1 MLVSE
6 VTTNKPQSPLT
17 PSQARIAALKQGVDN
32 AQAALKAE
40 RKRQKVQ
47 AAQERLQKAAA
58 ASV

>member
-6 VTTNKPQSPLT
+6 VTTKPQSPLT
-17 PSQARIAALKQGVDN
+17 PAQARVAALKKGVDN

-47 AAQERLQKAAA
+47 AAQARLQKAAG

>member
-6 VTTNKPQSPLT
+6 VTTKLQSPLT
-17 PSQARIAALKQGVDN
+17 PAQARVAALKKGVDN

-47 AAQERLQKAAA
+47 AAQARLQKAAA

>member
-6 VTTNKPQSPLT
+6 VTTKPQSPMT
-17 PSQARIAALKQGVDN
+17 PAQARVAALKQGVDN

-47 AAQERLQKAAA
+47 AAQARLQKAAA
-58 ASV
+58 GSL

>member
-6 VTTNKPQSPLT
+6 VTTKPQSPMT
-17 PSQARIAALKQGVDN
+17 PAQARVAALKQGVDN

-47 AAQERLQKAAA
+47 AAQARLQKAAA

>member
-6 VTTNKPQSPLT
+6 VTTKPKSPQT
-17 PSQARIAALKQGVDN
+17 PAQARIAALKQGVDN
-32 AQAALKAE
+32 AQEALKAE

-47 AAQERLQKAAA
+47 AAQTRLQKAAA